1 MPVKVN
7 CVHCGTPVKEL
18 EIDCPQCGKP
28 VANKHASVSTEDS
41 PWKRRTYVKKSNP
54 ILFVG
59 IVFMILSIAVTVL
72 FFVKYY

>member
-28 VANKHASVSTEDS
+28 VANKHASISTEQN
-41 PWKRRTYVKKSNP
+41 PWARRTQVKKSNP
-54 ILFVG
+54 MLFVG
-59 IVFMILSIAVTVL
+59 IAFLILSAVTTAL
-72 FFVKYY
+72 YFIQYR